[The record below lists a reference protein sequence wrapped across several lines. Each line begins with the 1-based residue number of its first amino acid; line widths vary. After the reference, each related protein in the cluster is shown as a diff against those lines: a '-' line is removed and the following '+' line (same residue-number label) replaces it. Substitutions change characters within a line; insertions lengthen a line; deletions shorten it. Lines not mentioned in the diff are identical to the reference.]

1 MARTSLID
9 RKQAARILYDN
20 RTDKRYL
27 SKAGQME
34 ILAENGLKMAH
45 GTYDSHIQEIRKEIQ
60 VFHDKSFGKDIKP
73 GERQRMEELFSK
85 MDYITGLKRIWDGEK
100 ENGKFPNFRDKLMAG
115 KQAAEFFGW
124 NAPTDHNININA
136 NVQALIAS
144 GKLILDAIQL
154 PVDNKVL
161 PPISD

>member
-1 MARTSLID
+1 MAAATKID
-9 RKQAARILYDN
+9 HKLFAKTLYDN
-20 RTDKRYL
+20 RADRRYL
-27 SKAGQME
+27 SKSGHRE
-34 ILAENGLKMAH
+34 ILAENGLKVAKA
-45 GTYDSHIQEIRKEIQ
+45 TYDTHYEAVKKEIAILHDTAHRKEL
-60 VFHDKSFGKDIKP
+60 KP
-73 GERQRMEELFSK
+73 AERERMEKIFPQI
-85 MDYITGLKRIWDGEK
+85 DYITGLKRIWDGEK